1 MSQGLKESRA
11 FICVKR
17 MGELNEKP
25 FHAAARKIYNSEEAA
40 EKAMELCSL
49 WEDHL
54 RDPNWH
60 PYKVIQKG
68 QNVEVCTLSYIVI
81 CILFWFYIFNVNFI

>member
-1 MSQGLKESRA
+1 MSQGLKESCA

-68 QNVEVCTLSYIVI
+68 QNVEV
-81 CILFWFYIFNVNFI
+81 